1 MARIEN
7 PLEANSRFTRK
18 VLREENM
25 VRRVILGVIMMAG
38 LAGGW
43 LWWQDQQPQSIAGIV
58 SGNGRIEAEQVD
70 IASKYAG
77 RVQEIFAHEGD
88 MVQPGQVLAQMDTA
102 ELDAEI
108 DEAKAR
114 LAEAEA
120 AVKQAEAE
128 IVQRQS
134 EHTLAE
140 QELTRAIPL
149 VRRGSLST
157 RTLDQRQSQLDAA
170 VAAVNAAKANLITHN
185 RAVDAARAEVRQVQ
199 TRIDDSL
206 LRTPVVG
213 RILYRLAQEGE
224 VLAAGGKVLTLI
236 DLSEVYMEIFL
247 PSKEAAR
254 LTIGAE
260 ARIVLDVVASEFAIP
275 ATVSF
280 VAPEAQF
287 TPKQVETRSE
297 REKLMF
303 RVKVRIPRELVLKHI
318 EKVKTGV
325 RGVAYVRLND
335 TVVWPEALDK
345 RYPGDPK

>member
-1 MARIEN
+1 
-7 PLEANSRFTRK
+7 
-18 VLREENM
+18 M
-25 VRRVILGVIMMAG
+25 VRQVALGVIMVTG

-43 LWWQDQQPQSIAGIV
+43 LWWQNQQPQSTAGIV

-77 RVQEIFAHEGD
+77 RVQEILVHEGD
-88 MVQPGQVLAQMDTA
+88 MVQPGQVLAKMDTA

-108 DEAKAR
+108 DKVKAQ

-120 AVKQAEAE
+120 AIKQAEAE
-128 IVQRQS
+128 IMQRQS
-134 EHTLAE
+134 EHTLAQ
-140 QELTRAIPL
+140 QELTRAMPL
-149 VRRGSLST
+149 VRRGSLSK
-157 RTLDQRQSQLDAA
+157 RTLDQRQSQRDAA
-170 VAAVNAAKANLITHN
+170 AAAVNAAKANLITQN
-185 RAVDAARAEVRQVQ
+185 RAIDAARAEVKLVQ
-199 TRIDDSL
+199 TKIDDSL
-206 LRTPVVG
+206 LRTPVLG

-247 PSKEAAR
+247 PSRDAAR
-254 LTIGAE
+254 LAIGAE
-260 ARIVLDVVASEFAIP
+260 ARIVLDAATSEYAIP
-275 ATVSF
+275 AAVNF

-303 RVKVRIPRELVLKHI
+303 RIKVKIPRELVLKHI

-335 TVVWPEALDK
+335 TVVWPEALEK
-345 RYPGDPK
+345 RYSDDPK

>member
-1 MARIEN
+1 
-7 PLEANSRFTRK
+7 
-18 VLREENM
+18 M
-25 VRRVILGVIMMAG
+25 VRQVVLGVIMLAG

-43 LWWQDQQPQSIAGIV
+43 LWWQDQQPQSTVGIV

-77 RVQEIFAHEGD
+77 RVQEILVHEGD
-88 MVQPGQVLAQMDTA
+88 MVQPGQVLAKMDTA

-108 DEAKAR
+108 DEARAR
-114 LAEAEA
+114 LAEAKA

-134 EHTLAE
+134 EHTLAQ

-149 VRRGSLST
+149 VRRGSLSK
-157 RTLDQRQSQLDAA
+157 RTLDQRQSQRDAA
-170 VAAVNAAKANLITHN
+170 AAAVNAAKANLITQN
-185 RAVDAARAEVRQVQ
+185 RAVDAARAEVKQVQ
-199 TRIDDSL
+199 TKIDDSL
-206 LRTPVVG
+206 LETPVVG

-247 PSKEAAR
+247 PSRDAAR
-254 LTIGAE
+254 LSVGAE
-260 ARIVLDVVASEFAIP
+260 ARIVLDAATSEYAVP

-303 RVKVRIPRELVLKHI
+303 RIKVKISRELVMKHI

-325 RGVAYVRLND
+325 RGVAYVRLDD
-335 TVVWPEALDK
+335 TVAWPGALEK